1 MTPTNSNTTAHLAAF
16 LTILCWGTTFV
27 STKVLLQGFTP
38 VQILL
43 IRFCIGF
50 AALYFLS
57 AKSTYQLTRR
67 QNVYLASAG
76 FLGICLYYLLENIA
90 LTYTQASSVGVIMSV
105 SPFFTAIFSCI
116 LLKEK
121 LPSAAFFIGF
131 CLAIVGIYLLSFSGG
146 TMAVN
151 PKGDLLAISAAAV
164 WALYSI
170 LMKEIGK
177 FGFPTIFV
185 TRKIFGYG
193 ILFMLPA
200 LLFESGLN
208 CQRIFEPVFFFNE
221 FREIPRA

>member
-57 AKSTYQLTRR
+57 AKSTCQLTQR

-76 FLGICLYYLLENIA
+76 FFGICLYYLLENIA

-105 SPFFTAIFSCI
+105 SPFFYCH
-116 LLKEK
+116 
-121 LPSAAFFIGF
+121 FFV
-131 CLAIVGIYLLSFSGG
+131 CPA
-146 TMAVN
+146 
-151 PKGDLLAISAAAV
+151 K
-164 WALYSI
+164 
-170 LMKEIGK
+170 
-177 FGFPTIFV
+177 
-185 TRKIFGYG
+185 RKITFSSFLRRFLPGDCRD
-193 ILFMLPA
+193 LFAKFFRRDDGGQSKRRFVGHICRCRLGFVFNPYERNRKVR
-200 LLFESGLN
+200 LSDNIRHTKDF
-208 CQRIFEPVFFFNE
+208 RIRNPLYAPSTIIRVMSELAKDF
-221 FREIPRA
+221 

>member
-1 MTPTNSNTTAHLAAF
+1 M
-16 LTILCWGTTFV
+16 
-27 STKVLLQGFTP
+27 P

-146 TMAVN
+146 SDGGQSKRRFVGHICRCRLGFVFN
-151 PKGDLLAISAAAV
+151 PYERNRKVRLSDNIRHTKDFRIRNPLYAPSTIIRVMSELA
-164 WALYSI
+164 
-170 LMKEIGK
+170 KD
-177 FGFPTIFV
+177 F
-185 TRKIFGYG
+185 
-193 ILFMLPA
+193 
-200 LLFESGLN
+200 
-208 CQRIFEPVFFFNE
+208 
-221 FREIPRA
+221 

>member
-1 MTPTNSNTTAHLAAF
+1 MFIWLRRVSRNLSLLLTGKHRSHLHAGKQRR
-16 LTILCWGTTFV
+16 CHHV
-27 STKVLLQGFTP
+27 SFP
-38 VQILL
+38 D
-43 IRFCIGF
+43 
-50 AALYFLS
+50 
-57 AKSTYQLTRR
+57 
-67 QNVYLASAG
+67 
-76 FLGICLYYLLENIA
+76 
-90 LTYTQASSVGVIMSV
+90 
-105 SPFFTAIFSCI
+105 FFTAIFSCI

-185 TRKIFGYG
+185 TRKNF
-193 ILFMLPA
+193 
-200 LLFESGLN
+200 
-208 CQRIFEPVFFFNE
+208 RIRNPLYAPSTIIRVMSELAKDF
-221 FREIPRA
+221 